1 MKLLIKQARQYN
13 FCAMEMLN
21 MSITWMKF
29 NFDIRKNVLFLEDI
43 ELDHITALTL
53 RRMLIEDK
61 AMRGVQS
68 FRYAYYKTI
77 DNRIQSLAVGEK
89 IVCCLKHEKVS
100 SIEMQREELNKKEVE
115 LKAKE
120 ANLAQR
126 EAELKKANNSL
137 VRAQRRHKATLKR
150 RKKDSDS

>member
-29 NFDIRKNVLFLEDI
+29 NFDIRQNVLFLEDI
-43 ELDHITALTL
+43 DLNQIAALTL
-53 RRMLIEDK
+53 RRMLINDK
-61 AMRGVQS
+61 TMRGVVS
-68 FRYAYYKTI
+68 FRIAYYKAI
-77 DNRIQSLAVGEK
+77 DNRIQSLAFGEK

-100 SIEMQREELNKKEVE
+100 SIEMQRELLNKKEVE

-126 EAELKKANNSL
+126 EAELKKAKYSL
-137 VRAQRRHKATLKR
+137 DRAQKRHKATIKR
-150 RKKDSDS
+150 RKRDSDS